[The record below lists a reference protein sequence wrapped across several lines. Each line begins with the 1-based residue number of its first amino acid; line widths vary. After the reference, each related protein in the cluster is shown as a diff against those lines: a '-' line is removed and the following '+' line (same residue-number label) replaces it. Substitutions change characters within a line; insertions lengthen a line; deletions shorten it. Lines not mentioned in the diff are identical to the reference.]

1 MRKNSFCCC
10 YFSILKLFL
19 LFLAKEM
26 KDNTKAIKMTLTKQT
41 NRRNRIPTRSHWN
54 QDPLIFVLEDP

>member
-1 MRKNSFCCC
+1 MRKNSFCYC

-19 LFLAKEM
+19 LFLTKEI

-41 NRRNRIPTRSHWN
+41 NRRNRFPTRSHWN
-54 QDPLIFVLEDP
+54 QDPLILVLEDP